1 MAACLFVSFPA
12 RPPRLKNLI
21 TYLTVESLFWHQKP
35 AEKCAYRSAAQ
46 GVNVNLAKVYHNGE
60 FEWQQR
66 FIIFFPPPLSLR
78 PIKLS
83 FQMSSHSV
91 TPSPWWPPQKRGKN
105 VLWMLN
111 REYEDPYC
119 ERVTRSSISFSL
131 RDRHRV
137 IISKSHSQGFRS
149 SSLDMHSIALNF
161 GACSS
166 EVMIY
171 SEWKIKRGDE
181 TQPWSLWRAPSQ
193 LTLFT
198 PSVTLMCQLFHRP
211 HVLFHF
217 IFSAY
222 ASCCLM
228 ATNPLPEKC
237 LTLLPNG

>member
-1 MAACLFVSFPA
+1 M
-12 RPPRLKNLI
+12 RL
-21 TYLTVESLFWHQKP
+21 SLGGT
-35 AEKCAYRSAAQ
+35 R
-46 GVNVNLAKVYHNGE
+46 GE
-60 FEWQQR
+60 CKFSKSLSQR
-66 FIIFFPPPLSLR
+66 WIWMTTAFYDFFFSPLSLR

-149 SSLDMHSIALNF
+149 RSLDMHSIALNF

-217 IFSAY
+217 IFLHTLRVVWWLLTRCQRNVLRCCRTDREACQSRANF
-222 ASCCLM
+222 ASELQWKKNKM
-228 ATNPLPEKC
+228 NKKIYK
-237 LTLLPNG
+237 